1 MGMYAFSTATSTVV
15 FLIAAAFIGIGYG
28 NFNSV
33 AQAIAIKVTPH
44 ERLGLATSTYF
55 ILYDL
60 GLGVGPYFLG
70 LFAPTIGYSAI
81 FLSMIA
87 VIFLS
92 IVLYYFLYG
101 KYEEVKQVNI

>member
-1 MGMYAFSTATSTVV
+1 MYAFSSATSSIV
-15 FLIAAAFIGIGYG
+15 FLLAAACIGIGYG

-33 AQAIAIKVTPH
+33 AQAIAIKVTPN

-70 LFAPTIGYSAI
+70 FFVPTSGYSAI
-81 FLSMIA
+81 FFAMVF
-87 VIFLS
+87 VILVS

-101 KYEEVKQVNI
+101 KMKI